1 MLTLQPELR
10 VDAGGMVNHSWLSD
24 ALGLENVVLERPVG
38 GSGEDIPGWSKE
50 VLNLN
55 IGGNIIIIA
64 INQLNRILLYSFVI
78 LTSIDYLQ

>member
-1 MLTLQPELR
+1 MQLKLLTFTANVDVATELR
-10 VDAGGMVNHSWLSD
+10 ADAGGMVNHSWLSD

-55 IGGNIIIIA
+55 
-64 INQLNRILLYSFVI
+64 
-78 LTSIDYLQ
+78 